1 MCYTVDLTT
10 QPNID
15 YQQYPQEEWK
25 LNLFSHYLGV
35 LYCCE
40 TEEGKKIVS
49 GAVVKTSVPRDAA
62 YREKPQAQGDARGAG
77 AMPDLQ
83 YHYPFPAGKN
93 AQSGRVPA
101 SSARLLS
108 GEESGA

>member
-1 MCYTVDLTT
+1 MEAKPVFALSGRAVLLRDRRR
-10 QPNID
+10 
-15 YQQYPQEEWK
+15 QENCLRGGGE
-25 LNLFSHYLGV
+25 NQRAAFIG
-35 LYCCE
+35 
-40 TEEGKKIVS
+40 TGKQR
-49 GAVVKTSVPRDAA
+49 RDAA

-93 AQSGRVPA
+93 AHSGRVPA